1 MPRHLRTGRLA
12 ILCMLVIGCMVVAA
26 APAGATP
33 ATGHSRVPVKIEM
46 LALLHRTRYERG
58 HVHVKDRPDQ
68 GHGTYTE
75 TFTIVDGVIDAVKVL
90 TGRRGTIV
98 MRVHG
103 FVDNPTPTTVAFRGG
118 RWGDSSPARARTAAW
133 RVADG
138 PAPLAVPIS
147 LLVPSRSAT
156 GAGLASADRSG

>member
-1 MPRHLRTGRLA
+1 
-12 ILCMLVIGCMVVAA
+12 MLVIGCMAAAA
-26 APAGATP
+26 APAGATA
-33 ATGHSRVPVKIEM
+33 ATRHSRVPVKIEM
-46 LALLHRTRYERG
+46 LAQLTGPDTSAGTFTSRIGRI
-58 HVHVKDRPDQ
+58 KDT
-68 GHGTYTE
+68 GAYTE

-90 TGRRGTIV
+90 TGHRGTIV

-103 FVDNPTPTTVAFRGG
+103 FVDNPTPRRSPSVVAG
-118 RWGDSSPARARTAAW
+118 GDSSPARARTAAW

-156 GAGLASADRSG
+156 GAALASADRSG